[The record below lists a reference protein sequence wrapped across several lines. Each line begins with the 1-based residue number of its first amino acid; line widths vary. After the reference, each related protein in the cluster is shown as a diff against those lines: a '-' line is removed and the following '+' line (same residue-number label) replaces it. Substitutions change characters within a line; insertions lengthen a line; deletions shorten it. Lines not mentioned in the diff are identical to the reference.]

1 MRLRVPFPAPRRI
14 RLRLPASRLPTPRRV
29 TLRVKLAGLVGGIG
43 VLLVLL
49 TAVGLVDLGR
59 VSERGQH
66 TFSHVTRPLA
76 ALGRARSLVNE
87 NATLAERHILED
99 ARENKLTLEQRIAAN
114 DREIDRQIALAAP
127 TLTTP
132 AERRGARFLN
142 HNLAAYRDFIGGL
155 FRTSRSSSPE
165 SAYEWSSQ
173 RLDPAVDQV
182 NSDLQQLF
190 DAKVAEGDGLADDA
204 TATYHSA
211 RRLVLSLLALIFAIG
226 LVASALMIRSIRLS
240 VEAIL
245 ALLGS
250 LRGSDVAGLRAGLDR
265 LAQGDLTYE
274 VVPAT
279 PPIARRTRDEVGD
292 VAEAVGEIRDHTVAS
307 VEAYNASRAALA
319 AMIGKV
325 SETATALSSASR
337 QLASGS
343 EDTGRAVGEIATA
356 VEQVAAG
363 AERQV
368 RAVSSAQDVV
378 AGVAGATMQS
388 AEGARETAAAA
399 EEARRLATAGAQAVR
414 EATDAMGAVR
424 LASSAATDAI
434 AELGAK
440 SAQINGIVETITGIA
455 EQTNLL
461 ALNAAIEAARA
472 GDQGRGFAV
481 VADEVRKLAEESRAA
496 AASIAHLIEAIQA
509 DTRHTVD
516 VVEDGA
522 RRTAQTAETVE
533 RAREAFEAIGGA
545 VDSMAERANDIAAA
559 VRQAAEG
566 SNRVQRDI
574 VEVAAVAQQ
583 TSASTE
589 QVSATTQQTS
599 AATQQIAAAAQELA
613 ARANELERFVGR
625 FTLSPS

>member
-1 MRLRVPFPAPRRI
+1 MRLRAPFPV
-14 RLRLPASRLPTPRRV
+14 PRRV
-29 TLRVKLAGLVGGIG
+29 RPRLPVPRRPRLGRLTLGAKLAGLVGGIG

-49 TAVGLVDLGR
+49 TAVGLVNLGR
-59 VSERGQH
+59 VSDRGQD
-66 TFSHVTRPLA
+66 TFTHVTKPLA
-76 ALGRARSLVNE
+76 ALGRARALVNE
-87 NATLAERHILED
+87 NATLAERHVLED
-99 ARENKLTLEQRIAAN
+99 SRENKLTIERRIMAN
-114 DREIDRQIALAAP
+114 DREIDRQIAVAVP

-132 AERRGARFLN
+132 DERNGSRFLQ
-142 HNLAAYRDFIGGL
+142 HNLDAYRDFIGQL
-155 FRTSRSSSPE
+155 FGISRSSSPAL
-165 SAYEWSSQ
+165 AYEWSSQ

-190 DAKVAEGDGLADDA
+190 DAKVAEGNSLADAA
-204 TATYHSA
+204 TGTYHSA
-211 RRLVLSLLALIFAIG
+211 RTLVLALVALIFLIG
-226 LVASALMIRSIRLS
+226 TIASAVIIRGIRVS
-240 VEAIL
+240 VDAIL
-245 ALLGS
+245 SRLAS
-250 LRGSDVAGLRAGLDR
+250 LRGNDVAGLRAGLDR
-265 LAQGDLTYE
+265 LAAGDLTHE
-274 VVPAT
+274 VVPVT
-279 PPIARRTRDEVGD
+279 PPIARRTRDEIGD
-292 VAEAVGEIRDHTVAS
+292 VAEAVGAIRDHTFAS

-319 AMIGKV
+319 EMIGKV
-325 SETATALSSASR
+325 SETATAVGSASR

-343 EDTGRAVGEIATA
+343 DDTGRAVGEIASA

-368 RAVSSAQDVV
+368 RAVTSARETVE
-378 AGVAGATMQS
+378 GVAGATTRS
-388 AEGARETAAAA
+388 ADGARQTAMAA
-399 EEARRLATAGAQAVR
+399 EEARRLATTGAQAVR

-434 AELGAK
+434 SELGAK

-481 VADEVRKLAEESRAA
+481 VADEVRKLAEESRTA
-496 AASIAHLIEAIQA
+496 AASIARLVGAIEA

-522 RRTAQTAETVE
+522 RRTAQTAQTVE
-533 RAREAFEAIGGA
+533 RARQAFEAIGGA
-545 VDSMAERANDIAAA
+545 VDTMAERANEIAAA
-559 VRQAAEG
+559 VRQAAE
-566 SNRVQRDI
+566 SSTQVQRDI

-613 ARANELERFVGR
+613 ARASELEGFVGQ
-625 FTLSPS
+625 FTLAA

>member
-1 MRLRVPFPAPRRI
+1 MRLRGPFPVPRRVISRIPRFPAPPRI
-14 RLRLPASRLPTPRRV
+14 
-29 TLRVKLAGLVGGIG
+29 TLRVKLAGLVGGMG
-43 VLLVLL
+43 VLLLVL
-49 TAVGLVDLGR
+49 AGVGLANLGR
-59 VSERGQH
+59 VSDRGQH
-66 TFSHVTRPLA
+66 TFTNVTRPLA
-76 ALGRARSLVNE
+76 ALGRARALVNQ
-87 NATLAERHILED
+87 NATLAERHVLED
-99 ARENKLTLEQRIAAN
+99 ALENKVTIEHRIAAN
-114 DREIDRQIALAAP
+114 DREIDQQLALAAP

-132 AERRGARFLN
+132 AERESARFLKA
-142 HNLAAYRDFIGGL
+142 NLASYRDFIGQL
-155 FRTSRSSSPE
+155 YRTSRSSPPAE
-165 SAYEWSSQ
+165 AYEWTSQ

-182 NSDLQQLF
+182 DSDLQHLF
-190 DAKVAEGDGLADDA
+190 DAKVAEGNALADDA
-204 TATYHSA
+204 TTTYHSA
-211 RRLVLSLLALIFAIG
+211 RGLVIALLVLILAVGRVGPVLI
-226 LVASALMIRSIRLS
+226 IRGIRVS

-245 ALLGS
+245 ARLAS

-265 LAQGDLTYE
+265 LAEGDLTYE
-274 VVPAT
+274 VVPIT

-307 VEAYNASRAALA
+307 VEAYNASRVALA
-319 AMIGKV
+319 MMIGKV
-325 SETATALSSASR
+325 SETANALSSASR

-343 EDTGRAVGEIATA
+343 DDTGRAVGEIATA

-368 RAVSSAQDVV
+368 RAVISARDVV
-378 AGVAGATMQS
+378 EDVAGATTQS
-388 AEGARETAAAA
+388 AEGALQTAAAA
-399 EEARRLATAGAQAVR
+399 EEARRLASAGAQAVR

-424 LASSAATDAI
+424 LASSAATEAI
-434 AELGAK
+434 SELGAK

-472 GDQGRGFAV
+472 GEQGRGFAV

-496 AASIAHLIEAIQA
+496 APSFPGWVGPTRA

-522 RRTAQTAETVE
+522 RRTAQTAATVE

-545 VDSMAERANDIAAA
+545 VDSMAERANEIAAA

-566 SNRVQRDI
+566 SSRVQRDI
-574 VEVAAVAQQ
+574 VEVAALAQQ

-613 ARANELERFVGR
+613 GRASELERMVGR
-625 FTLSPS
+625 FTLAS

>member
-1 MRLRVPFPAPRRI
+1 MRLRVPFPAPRRV
-14 RLRLPASRLPTPRRV
+14 RLRLPAPRLPAPRRI
-29 TLRVKLAGLVGGIG
+29 TLRAKLVGLIGGIG
-43 VLLVLL
+43 ALLALL
-49 TAVGLVDLGR
+49 TAVGVVNLGR

-66 TFSHVTRPLA
+66 TFTHVTRPLA
-76 ALGRARSLVNE
+76 ALGRARALVNE

-99 ARENKLTLEQRIAAN
+99 ARENKLTLEKRIAAN

-132 AERRGARFLN
+132 AERRGARFLRA
-142 HNLAAYRDFIGGL
+142 NLAAYRGFIGDL
-155 FRTSRSSSPE
+155 FGTSRSSSPQN
-165 SAYEWSSQ
+165 AYEWSSQ

-190 DAKVAEGDGLADDA
+190 DAKVAEGDGLADHA

-211 RRLVLSLLALIFAIG
+211 RGLVLALLALLFAIG
-226 LVASALMIRSIRLS
+226 LLASVLIIRGIRVS

-245 ALLGS
+245 ARLAS
-250 LRGSDVAGLRAGLDR
+250 LRGGDVAGLRAGLDR
-265 LAQGDLTYE
+265 LAEGDLTYE
-274 VVPAT
+274 VVPVT

-292 VAEAVGEIRDHTVAS
+292 VADAVGEIRDHTVAS
-307 VEAYNASRAALA
+307 VQAYNACRIGLA
-319 AMIGKV
+319 TMIGTV

-343 EDTGRAVGEIATA
+343 EDTGRAVGEIASA

-368 RAVSSAQDVV
+368 LAVSSARDVV
-378 AGVAGATMQS
+378 EGVARATTQS
-388 AEGARETAAAA
+388 ADGARETAAAA
-399 EEARRLATAGAQAVR
+399 EEARRLATNGAQAVR

-424 LASSAATDAI
+424 LASSAATEAI

-496 AASIAHLIEAIQA
+496 AASIARLIGAIQS

-522 RRTAQTAETVE
+522 RRTAQTAATVE

-566 SNRVQRDI
+566 SSRVQRDI
-574 VEVAAVAQQ
+574 VDVAAVAQE

-599 AATQQIAAAAQELA
+599 AATQQIAAAAQELSG
-613 ARANELERFVGR
+613 RASELERMVGR
-625 FTLSPS
+625 FVLSPS

>member
-1 MRLRVPFPAPRRI
+1 MRLRVPFPAPRRV
-14 RLRLPASRLPTPRRV
+14 RLRLPAPRLPARRRI
-29 TLRVKLAGLVGGIG
+29 TLRAKLVGLIGGIG
-43 VLLVLL
+43 GLLVLL
-49 TAVGLVDLGR
+49 TVVGVLNLGR

-66 TFSHVTRPLA
+66 TFTHVTRPLA
-76 ALGRARSLVNE
+76 ALGRARALINE

-99 ARENKLTLEQRIAAN
+99 ARENKLSLEKRIAAN
-114 DREIDRQIALAAP
+114 DTEIDRQIALATP

-132 AERRGARFLN
+132 AERRGARFLRA
-142 HNLAAYRDFIGGL
+142 NLAAYREFIGQL
-155 FRTSRSSSPE
+155 FRTSRSSSPAI
-165 SAYEWSSQ
+165 AYEWSSQ

-182 NSDLQQLF
+182 NTDLQQLF

-211 RRLVLSLLALIFAIG
+211 RGLVLALLALIFAIG
-226 LVASALMIRSIRLS
+226 LVASVVIIRGIRLS
-240 VEAIL
+240 IEAIL
-245 ALLGS
+245 ARLAS
-250 LRGSDVAGLRAGLDR
+250 LRGSDVAGLRTGLHR
-265 LAQGDLTYE
+265 LAECDLTYE
-274 VVPAT
+274 VVPVT

-307 VEAYNASRAALA
+307 VEAYNASRMALA

-343 EDTGRAVGEIATA
+343 EDTGRAVGEIASA

-368 RAVSSAQDVV
+368 RAVSSARDVV
-378 AGVAGATMQS
+378 EGVAVATTQS
-388 AEGARETAAAA
+388 ADGARQTAAAA
-399 EEARRLATAGAQAVR
+399 EDARRLATSGAQAVR

-424 LASSAATDAI
+424 LASSAATEAI

-496 AASIAHLIEAIQA
+496 AASIARLIGAIQA

-522 RRTAQTAETVE
+522 RRTAQTAATVD

-545 VDSMAERANDIAAA
+545 VDTMVERANEIAAA
-559 VRQAAEG
+559 VHQAAEG
-566 SNRVQRDI
+566 SSRVQRDI
-574 VEVAAVAQQ
+574 IEVAAVAQQ

-599 AATQQIAAAAQELA
+599 AATQQIAAAAQELSG
-613 ARANELERFVGR
+613 RASELEHLVGR
-625 FTLSPS
+625 FTLAA

>member
-1 MRLRVPFPAPRRI
+1 MRLRVPFPVPRRV
-14 RLRLPASRLPTPRRV
+14 RLRLPAPRLPARRRI
-29 TLRVKLAGLVGGIG
+29 TLRAKLVGLIG
-43 VLLVLL
+43 GMGALLVLL
-49 TAVGLVDLGR
+49 TMVGVLNLGR

-66 TFSHVTRPLA
+66 TFTHVTRPLA
-76 ALGRARSLVNE
+76 ALGRARALINE

-99 ARENKLTLEQRIAAN
+99 ARENKLTLEKRIAAN

-132 AERRGARFLN
+132 AERRGARFLRA
-142 HNLAAYRDFIGGL
+142 NLAAYRDFIGQL
-155 FRTSRSSSPE
+155 FRTSRSSSPAI
-165 SAYEWSSQ
+165 AYEWSSQ

-182 NSDLQQLF
+182 NTDLQQLF

-211 RRLVLSLLALIFAIG
+211 RGLVLALLALIFAIG
-226 LVASALMIRSIRLS
+226 LVASVVIIRGIRLS

-245 ALLGS
+245 SRLAS
-250 LRGSDVAGLRAGLDR
+250 LRGSDVAGLRTGLHR
-265 LAQGDLTYE
+265 LAEGDLTYE
-274 VVPAT
+274 VVAVT
-279 PPIARRTRDEVGD
+279 PPIARRTHDEVGD

-307 VEAYNASRAALA
+307 VEAYNACRIGLA
-319 AMIGKV
+319 TMIGKV

-343 EDTGRAVGEIATA
+343 EDTGRAVGEIASA

-368 RAVSSAQDVV
+368 RAVSSARDVV
-378 AGVAGATMQS
+378 EGVAVATTQS
-388 AEGARETAAAA
+388 ADGARQTAAAA
-399 EEARRLATAGAQAVR
+399 EDARSLAASGAQAVR

-424 LASSAATDAI
+424 LASAAATEAI
-434 AELGAK
+434 GELGAK

-496 AASIAHLIEAIQA
+496 AASIARLIGAIQA

-522 RRTAQTAETVE
+522 RRTAQTAATVE

-545 VDSMAERANDIAAA
+545 VDTMAERSNEIAAA
-559 VRQAAEG
+559 VHQAAEG
-566 SNRVQRDI
+566 SSRVQRDI
-574 VEVAAVAQQ
+574 IEVAAVAEQ

-599 AATQQIAAAAQELA
+599 AATQQIAAAAQELSG
-613 ARANELERFVGR
+613 RASELEHLVGR
-625 FTLSPS
+625 FTLAA

>member
-1 MRLRVPFPAPRRI
+1 MRVRAPFPIPRRI
-14 RLRLPASRLPTPRRV
+14 
-29 TLRVKLAGLVGGIG
+29 TLRAKLAGLVGGIG
-43 VLLVLL
+43 LLAVAL
-49 TAVGLVDLGR
+49 TAVGLLNLGR

-66 TFSHVTRPLA
+66 TFTHVTKPLA
-76 ALGRARSLVNE
+76 ALGRARALVNE
-87 NATLAERHILED
+87 NATLAERHVLET
-99 ARENKLTLEQRIAAN
+99 ARENKRAIEQRIAAN
-114 DREIDRQIALAAP
+114 DREIDRQIAIAAP

-132 AERRGARFLN
+132 AERRSARFLR
-142 HNLAAYRDFIGGL
+142 HNLAAYRAFIGEL
-155 FRTSRSSSPE
+155 SRTSQESSPE
-165 SAYEWSSQ
+165 QAYEWSSQ

-211 RRLVLSLLALIFAIG
+211 RKLVLALLIIIFAVG
-226 LVASALMIRSIRLS
+226 LVASVVIIRGIRVS

-245 ALLGS
+245 ARLSS
-250 LRGSDVAGLRAGLDR
+250 LRGSDVAGLRTGLHR

-274 VVPAT
+274 VVPVT

-292 VAEAVGEIRDHTVAS
+292 VADAVGEIRDHTVAS
-307 VEAYNASRAALA
+307 VEAYNASRSALA

-325 SETATALSSASR
+325 SETASVLSSASR

-343 EDTGRAVGEIATA
+343 DDTGRAVGEIASA

-368 RAVSSAQDVV
+368 RAVSSAREVV
-378 AGVAGATMQS
+378 ERVAGATSQS
-388 AEGARETAAAA
+388 ADGARDTAAAA
-399 EEARRLATAGAQAVR
+399 EEARRLATSGAQAVR

-424 LASSAATDAI
+424 LASSAATEAI

-481 VADEVRKLAEESRAA
+481 VADEVRKLAEESRTA
-496 AASIAHLIEAIQA
+496 AASIARLIAAIQA

-533 RAREAFEAIGGA
+533 RARQAFEAIGGA
-545 VDSMAERANDIAAA
+545 VDSMAERANEIAEA

-566 SNRVQRDI
+566 STRVQRDI

-613 ARANELERFVGR
+613 ARASELERFVAR
-625 FTLSPS
+625 FTLAS

>member
-1 MRLRVPFPAPRRI
+1 MRLRVPFPVPRRVISRIPRFPAPRRI
-14 RLRLPASRLPTPRRV
+14 
-29 TLRVKLAGLVGGIG
+29 TLRVKLAGLVGGMG
-43 VLLVLL
+43 LLLLVL
-49 TAVGLVDLGR
+49 AGVGLANLGR
-59 VSERGQH
+59 VSDRGQH
-66 TFSHVTRPLA
+66 TFTHVTRPLA
-76 ALGRARSLVNE
+76 ALGRARALVNQ
-87 NATLAERHILED
+87 NATLAERHVLED
-99 ARENKLTLEQRIAAN
+99 ALENKVTIEHRIAAN
-114 DREIDRQIALAAP
+114 DREIDQQLALAAP

-132 AERRGARFLN
+132 AERESARFLKA
-142 HNLAAYRDFIGGL
+142 NLASYRDFIGQL
-155 FRTSRSSSPE
+155 YRTSRSSPPAE
-165 SAYEWSSQ
+165 AYEWTSQ

-182 NSDLQQLF
+182 DSDLQHLF
-190 DAKVAEGDGLADDA
+190 DAKVAEGNALADDA

-211 RRLVLSLLALIFAIG
+211 RGLVIALLVLILAVG
-226 LVASALMIRSIRLS
+226 LVASVLIIRGIRVS

-245 ALLGS
+245 ARLAS

-265 LAQGDLTYE
+265 LAEGDLTYE
-274 VVPAT
+274 VVPIT

-307 VEAYNASRAALA
+307 VDAYNASRVALA
-319 AMIGKV
+319 TMIGKV
-325 SETATALSSASR
+325 SETANALSSASR

-343 EDTGRAVGEIATA
+343 DDTGRAVGEIATA

-368 RAVSSAQDVV
+368 RAVISARDVV
-378 AGVAGATMQS
+378 EDVAGATTQS
-388 AEGARETAAAA
+388 AEGALQTAAAA
-399 EEARRLATAGAQAVR
+399 EEARRLASAGAQAVR

-424 LASSAATDAI
+424 LASSAATEAI
-434 AELGAK
+434 SELGAK

-472 GDQGRGFAV
+472 GEQGRGFAV

-496 AASIAHLIEAIQA
+496 AASIARLVGAIQA

-522 RRTAQTAETVE
+522 RRTAQTAATVE

-545 VDSMAERANDIAAA
+545 VDSMAERANEIAAA

-566 SNRVQRDI
+566 SSRVRRDI

-613 ARANELERFVGR
+613 GRASELERMVGR
-625 FTLSPS
+625 FTLAS

>member
-1 MRLRVPFPAPRRI
+1 MRPFPRLRRVG
-14 RLRLPASRLPTPRRV
+14 LRLPTPRFPKPRRV
-29 TLRVKLAGLVGGIG
+29 TLPVKLAGLVGGIG
-43 VLLVLL
+43 ALLVVL
-49 TAVGLVDLGR
+49 TAVGLVNLGR
-59 VSERGQH
+59 VSDRGQH
-66 TFSHVTRPLA
+66 TFAHVTKPLA
-76 ALGRARSLVNE
+76 ALGRARALINE
-87 NATLAERHILED
+87 NATLSERHVLED
-99 ARENKLTLEQRIAAN
+99 ARENKLAIERRIEAN
-114 DREIDRQIALAAP
+114 DREIDRQIALTTP

-132 AERRGARFLN
+132 AERRGAQFLQ
-142 HNLAAYRDFIGGL
+142 HNLRVYRAFVGEL
-155 FRTSRSSSPE
+155 FRTSRTSSPAL
-165 SAYEWSSQ
+165 AYEWSSQ

-204 TATYHSA
+204 TVTYHSA
-211 RRLVLSLLALIFAIG
+211 RRLVLALLALIFAVG
-226 LVASALMIRSIRLS
+226 LVASVLIIRGIRLS
-240 VEAIL
+240 VDAIL
-245 ALLGS
+245 ARLAS
-250 LRGSDVAGLRAGLDR
+250 LRGSDVAGLRAGLHR
-265 LAQGDLTYE
+265 MAEGDLTYE
-274 VVPAT
+274 VVPVT
-279 PPIARRTRDEVGD
+279 PPISRRTRDEVGD
-292 VAEAVGEIRDHTVAS
+292 VAEAVDEIRDHTRAS

-319 AMIGKV
+319 AMIGTV

-343 EDTGRAVGEIATA
+343 DETGRAVGEIASA

-368 RAVSSAQDVV
+368 RAVSSAREVV
-378 AGVAGATMQS
+378 EGVAGATSRS
-388 AEGARETAAAA
+388 ADGARETAVAAD
-399 EEARRLATAGAQAVR
+399 EARRLATAGAQAVR

-424 LASSAATDAI
+424 LASSAATEAI

-472 GDQGRGFAV
+472 GEQGRGFAV
-481 VADEVRKLAEESRAA
+481 VADEVRKLAEESRTA
-496 AASIAHLIEAIQA
+496 AASIARLIGAIQA

-516 VVEDGA
+516 VVEDGD
-522 RRTAQTAETVE
+522 RRTAQTAATVE

-545 VDSMAERANDIAAA
+545 VDSMAERANEIAAA

-566 SNRVQRDI
+566 STRVQRDI

-583 TSASTE
+583 TSSSTE

-613 ARANELERFVGR
+613 ARASELERFVGR
-625 FTLSPS
+625 FTLAA

>member
-1 MRLRVPFPAPRRI
+1 MRTPFPALRRI
-14 RLRLPASRLPTPRRV
+14 RLRLPAPRLPAPRRI
-29 TLRVKLAGLVGGIG
+29 TLRAKLVGLIGGIG
-43 VLLVLL
+43 GLLVLL
-49 TAVGLVDLGR
+49 TAVGVLNLGR
-59 VSERGQH
+59 VSERGQR
-66 TFSHVTRPLA
+66 TFTHVTRPLA
-76 ALGRARSLVNE
+76 ALGRARALINE

-99 ARENKLTLEQRIAAN
+99 AHENKLTLEKRIAAN
-114 DREIDRQIALAAP
+114 DGEIDRQIALAAP

-132 AERRGARFLN
+132 AERRGARFLSA
-142 HNLAAYRDFIGGL
+142 NLAAYRDFIGGL
-155 FRTSRSSSPE
+155 FRTSRSSTPE
-165 SAYEWSSQ
+165 IAYEWSSQ

-182 NSDLQQLF
+182 NADLQQLF

-204 TATYHSA
+204 TATYRSG
-211 RRLVLSLLALIFAIG
+211 RSLVLALLALIFAIG
-226 LVASALMIRSIRLS
+226 LVASVVIIRGIRVSI
-240 VEAIL
+240 EAIL
-245 ALLGS
+245 ARLAS
-250 LRGSDVAGLRAGLDR
+250 LRGSDVAGLRTGLHR
-265 LAQGDLTYE
+265 LAEGDLTYE
-274 VVPAT
+274 VVPTT

-307 VEAYNASRAALA
+307 VEAYNACRIGLA
-319 AMIGKV
+319 TMIGKV

-343 EDTGRAVGEIATA
+343 EDTGRAVGEIASA

-368 RAVSSAQDVV
+368 RAVSSARDEVESV
-378 AGVAGATMQS
+378 ASATTQS
-388 AEGARETAAAA
+388 ADGARQTAAAA
-399 EEARRLATAGAQAVR
+399 EDARSLATSGAQAVR

-424 LASSAATDAI
+424 LASSAATEAI

-440 SAQINGIVETITGIA
+440 SAQVNGIVETITGIA

-496 AASIAHLIEAIQA
+496 AASIARLIGAIQA

-522 RRTAQTAETVE
+522 RRTTQTAATVE

-545 VDSMAERANDIAAA
+545 VDTMAERANEIATA

-566 SNRVQRDI
+566 SSRVQRDI
-574 VEVAAVAQQ
+574 IEVAAVAEQ

-599 AATQQIAAAAQELA
+599 AATQQIAAAAQELSG
-613 ARANELERFVGR
+613 RANELERLVAR
-625 FTLSPS
+625 FTLAA

>member
-1 MRLRVPFPAPRRI
+1 MRLRVPFPTQRRI
-14 RLRLPASRLPTPRRV
+14 
-29 TLRVKLAGLVGGIG
+29 TLRMKLAGLVGGIG
-43 VLLVLL
+43 ALVVLL
-49 TAVGLVDLGR
+49 TAVGVVNLGR

-66 TFSHVTRPLA
+66 TFTHVTRPLA
-76 ALGRARSLVNE
+76 ALGRARALVNQ
-87 NATLAERHILED
+87 NATLAERHVLED
-99 ARENKLTLEQRIAAN
+99 ARENKVAIERRIAAN
-114 DREIDRQIALAAP
+114 DREIDKQIALAAP
-127 TLTTP
+127 TLSTP
-132 AERRGARFLN
+132 AERDGARFLKA
-142 HNLAAYRDFIGGL
+142 NLQSYRDFIGEL
-155 FRTSRSSSPE
+155 FRTSRASTPE
-165 SAYEWSSQ
+165 EAYEWTSQ

-182 NSDLQQLF
+182 DANLQKLF

-211 RRLVLSLLALIFAIG
+211 RTLVLALLALIFAIG
-226 LVASALMIRSIRLS
+226 VVASVVIIRSIRLS

-245 ALLGS
+245 ARLAS
-250 LRGSDVAGLRAGLDR
+250 LRGSDVAGLRTGLHR
-265 LAQGDLTYE
+265 LAEGDLTYE
-274 VVPAT
+274 VVPVT

-307 VEAYNASRAALA
+307 VQAYNASRVALA
-319 AMIGKV
+319 TMIGKV

-368 RAVSSAQDVV
+368 RAVSSAREVV
-378 AGVAGATMQS
+378 ESVAGATTQS
-388 AEGARETAAAA
+388 ADGARQTAAAA
-399 EEARRLATAGAQAVR
+399 EDTRRLATAGAQAVR

-440 SAQINGIVETITGIA
+440 SAQITGIVETITGIA

-496 AASIAHLIEAIQA
+496 AASIARLIGAIQA

-522 RRTAQTAETVE
+522 RRTAQTAATVE

-545 VDSMAERANDIAAA
+545 VDSMAERANEIAAA

-566 SNRVQRDI
+566 SNRVQHDI
-574 VEVAAVAQQ
+574 IEVAAVAQQ

-599 AATQQIAAAAQELA
+599 AATQQIAAAAQELSS
-613 ARANELERFVGR
+613 RASELERFVGR
-625 FTLSPS
+625 FTLAP